1 MQRRNEIVGDV
12 LLNSRHYEPKY
23 NIPRGNPRAS
33 GEYTEGCFLGENM
46 KYIVETHVMS
56 LTSEELNEKNLQ
68 VVGFTYDGDC
78 RRFVYI
84 FLEPSEGETSVPSG
98 QPSSRFMFK
107 NALIKLGVSP
117 QLAADWIKVRQAKKA
132 AQTETAFKII
142 EKQIK
147 LGMEAYGVDADDIIR
162 VAIDRNWQGINC
174 AWLDNVD
181 WSYYGI
187 KVGKNDLPF
196 GNDTKWQ

>member
-1 MQRRNEIVGDV
+1 
-12 LLNSRHYEPKY
+12 
-23 NIPRGNPRAS
+23 
-33 GEYTEGCFLGENM
+33 M
-46 KYIVETHVMS
+46 KHIVETHLS
-56 LTSEELNEKNLQ
+56 PLTSEELNEKNLQ
-68 VVGFTYDGDC
+68 VAGFTFDGINGE
-78 RRFVYI
+78 FVYI
-84 FLEPSEGETSVPSG
+84 FLEPSEDNTTVQSG
-98 QPSSRFMFK
+98 QPTARFMFK
-107 NALIKLGVSP
+107 NALIQLGVSP

-147 LGMEAYGVDADDIIR
+147 LGMEAYGVDADDIVR

-196 GNDTKWQ
+196 GNDTKWE

>member
-1 MQRRNEIVGDV
+1 
-12 LLNSRHYEPKY
+12 
-23 NIPRGNPRAS
+23 
-33 GEYTEGCFLGENM
+33 M
-46 KYIVETHVMS
+46 KYIVETHLS
-56 LTSEELNEKNLQ
+56 PLTSEELNEKNLQ
-68 VVGFTYDGDC
+68 VAGFTFDGINGE
-78 RRFVYI
+78 FVYI
-84 FLEPSEGETSVPSG
+84 FLEPSEDNTTVQSG
-98 QPSSRFMFK
+98 QPTARFMFK
-107 NALIKLGVSP
+107 NALIQLGVSP

-147 LGMEAYGVDADDIIR
+147 LGMEAYGVDADDIVR

-196 GNDTKWQ
+196 GNDTKWE